1 MIGHEPEA
9 RVDIFGIV
17 VIMENDRGAPVGAKG
32 AVLEDYGDGYEVE
45 VVNPDGSTAWL
56 GGLPDQAAVVEAQGC

>member
-1 MIGHEPEA
+1 MTGHDGAA
-9 RVDIFGIV
+9 RLELFATV
-17 VIMENDRGAPVGAKG
+17 VILENERGAPVGAQG

-56 GGLPDQAAVVEAQGC
+56 AGLPDQAVRRA